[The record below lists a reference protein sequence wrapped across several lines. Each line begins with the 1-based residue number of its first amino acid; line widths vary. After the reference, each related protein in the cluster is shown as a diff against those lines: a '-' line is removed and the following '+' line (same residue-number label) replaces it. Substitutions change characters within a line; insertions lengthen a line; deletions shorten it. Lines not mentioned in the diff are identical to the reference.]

1 MQRRLEW
8 WEIELLH
15 KHVLKMIWFFMV
27 NREQSGNKKLASFAM
42 WTINFKN
49 VFVPM
54 VASLFQDTIK
64 KS

>member
-1 MQRRLEW
+1 MFLLGTSCGTEEAKGCTRGKKMQRRLEW

-42 WTINFKN
+42 
-49 VFVPM
+49 
-54 VASLFQDTIK
+54 
-64 KS
+64 